1 VAQAPAGD
9 ILSATRAHAGVMAEI
24 HRTAFPRGEAWSRDV
39 MILQLD
45 LPMVFGFVHQAG
57 GMILARVA
65 ADESEILTL
74 GVSPARRRR
83 GLGAALLRAALDRAA
98 SLGAVSM
105 FLEVAV
111 SNDAAR
117 ALYRAHGFI
126 EAGLRRHYYS
136 DGTDA
141 LILRSTLSP
150 FVSNS

>member
-1 VAQAPAGD
+1 VPRAQAGD
-9 ILSATRAHAGVMAEI
+9 LLTATRAHADVMAEI
-24 HRTAFPRGEAWSRDV
+24 HRAAFPRGESWSRDV

-45 LPMVFGFVHQAG
+45 LPMVFGFVHPDG

-65 ADESEILTL
+65 ADEAEILTL
-74 GVSPARRRR
+74 GVSPVWRRR
-83 GLGAALLRAALDRAA
+83 GLGAALLRAAMDRAGA
-98 SLGAVSM
+98 LGAVSM

-141 LILRSTLSP
+141 LILRSTLSS